1 MTLPNFKTTIVVVL
15 LLVFASNIDGYNL
28 KRAPSHPDNALVNT
42 TSSEKHGASD
52 AYSSA
57 DKSNSN
63 AKSHSSGVQEYSDE
77 GSDSGSE
84 FGISA
89 EEEHSESQHDSGF
102 SGSHSESGSGWGFS
116 FSESDSDSEYDSEHS
131 ESGSVS
137 ASGPGFSI
145 SASESDSD
153 FEFVSEFEAYYASI
167 IKSLSGKDKTD
178 ANTASEAEHS
188 FSTSVVESLSS
199 EICGVLDC
207 HKTHNQRH
215 KRGTNK
221 PRAEP
226 ETSQLNSKSDSS
238 SSVEDSGNHVSAS
251 FFIMGL
257 LSLMGL
263 L

>member
-1 MTLPNFKTTIVVVL
+1 MRQNP
-15 LLVFASNIDGYNL
+15 
-28 KRAPSHPDNALVNT
+28 
-42 TSSEKHGASD
+42 
-52 AYSSA
+52 
-57 DKSNSN
+57 
-63 AKSHSSGVQEYSDE
+63 
-77 GSDSGSE
+77 
-84 FGISA
+84 
-89 EEEHSESQHDSGF
+89 
-102 SGSHSESGSGWGFS
+102 
-116 FSESDSDSEYDSEHS
+116 

-167 IKSLSGKDKTD
+167 IKSLSVKDKTD